1 MSRFEDLDV
10 EEQRNEILK
19 GIHNHLAQINKW
31 LEVIAARYVKL
42 RADDVEELRF
52 DAENIPFGVDE
63 ISYGGFSN
71 VGYTQARG
79 MYKSFQNGEKEI
91 CEPLGEYERTEPIDE
106 KTGFFVKKIKEDKD
120 E

>member
-1 MSRFEDLDV
+1 MPRFEDLDV
-10 EEQRNEILK
+10 DEQRNEILI
-19 GIHNHLAQINKW
+19 GIHNQLSQINKW
-31 LEVIAARYVKL
+31 LEVIVARYVKL

-91 CEPLGEYERTEPIDE
+91 CVPLGEYERTDPIDKDGYFLE
-106 KTGFFVKKIKEDKD
+106 KD
-120 E
+120 

>member
-1 MSRFEDLDV
+1 MPRFEDLDV
-10 EEQRNEILK
+10 DEQRNEILI
-19 GIHNHLAQINKW
+19 GIHNQLSQINKW
-31 LEVIAARYVKL
+31 LEVITARYVKL
-42 RADDVEELRF
+42 SADDVDDIKF

-91 CEPLGEYERTEPIDE
+91 CEPLGEYERTDPIDE
-106 KTGFFVKKIKEDKD
+106 KTGFFVKKIKE
-120 E
+120 EENE